1 MRGSSAGYTAI
12 LFARPEFYDLLRSKI
27 PADKV
32 HMRKKIVAIEQD
44 HLGVMIR
51 CSDNTTYHG
60 DILVGADG
68 AYSGVRQALY
78 KTLEQKNQLPKADG
92 AALEA
97 GYLAMVGVSTPR
109 DPSKYP
115 ELKDETSHF
124 RQIVGEQRIS
134 VCGLEVR
141 GCLQIPLTVEIDVYS
156 FFICF

>member
-1 MRGSSAGYTAI
+1 
-12 LFARPEFYDLLRSKI
+12 
-27 PADKV
+27 
-32 HMRKKIVAIEQD
+32 MRKKILSIEQN

-78 KTLEQKNQLPKADG
+78 KILEKKNQLPKADG
-92 AALEA
+92 EALQA
-97 GYLAMVGVSTPR
+97 GYLAMVGVSKPQ
-109 DPSKYP
+109 DPDKYP

-134 VCGLEVR
+134 VSSPAVKK
-141 GCLQIPLTVEIDVYS
+141 TSS
-156 FFICF
+156 FSHSN